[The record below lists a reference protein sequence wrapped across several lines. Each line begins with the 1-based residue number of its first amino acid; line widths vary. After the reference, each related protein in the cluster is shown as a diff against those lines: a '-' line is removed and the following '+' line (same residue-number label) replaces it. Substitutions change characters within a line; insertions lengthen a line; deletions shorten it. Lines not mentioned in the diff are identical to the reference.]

1 MSATF
6 SNFVGVNQQDEY
18 MEKIKSVILW
28 FLAVIMFVSCAASR
42 KAEQGSSEQQ
52 RDSAVAIVKDSVV
65 KSETSMDSTVS
76 AATTEQFTTGTMT
89 DKGSNEET
97 IQERVTEST
106 DAQGNKTT
114 TTDRTIHRKSD
125 YERSSTYEQRL
136 ERQERQMA
144 RMQHVIDSLKL
155 SNSRD
160 VGTHWAK
167 KDSTNVAKEKNT
179 KDIKAEAT
187 WNAFVNIIK
196 DMCFGMFVLW
206 VFLNFL
212 IWVKEK
218 TRKWLK

>member
-18 MEKIKSVILW
+18 MEKIKSVMLW
-28 FLAVIMFVSCAASR
+28 LLAVIMFVSCAASR

-52 RDSAVAIVKDSVV
+52 CDSVVAIVKVSVV

-76 AATTEQFTTGTMT
+76 AATTEQLTTGTMT

-114 TTDRTIHRKSD
+114 TTDRTVHRKGD
-125 YERSSTYEQRL
+125 YERNVTYEARL
-136 ERQERQMA
+136 KHQEEIMT
-144 RMQHVIDSLKL
+144 RMQHTIDSLVL
-155 SNSRD
+155 SNRLN

-167 KDSTNVAKEKNT
+167 KDSMNVEKEKNT
-179 KDIKAEAT
+179 KDIKQLSPSVPISLYLFWIVAIGIV
-187 WNAFVNIIK
+187 AF
-196 DMCFGMFVLW
+196 LYS
-206 VFLNFL
+206 
-212 IWVKEK
+212 
-218 TRKWLK
+218 RR